1 MKKSGIVASCIC
13 MVVLLIGILTV
24 HAQSNNKKLIV
35 DSELGY
41 TERSVFDELE
51 DGWVYGFEI
60 IYADENQTINYI
72 FDGYNLKHKPEGTEY
87 YISYKNMETG
97 EEIERIPS
105 KYATLSTSEKYRDE
119 IKEINNFF
127 NNKKFVREI
136 TLKDLDTL
144 NVTKIS
150 KSYLV
155 DLFNRTINSQM
166 KSNPGEY
173 IKAPS
178 LEYKTQK
185 SSDVNKP
192 GEWQVMY
199 IIDYGYINN
208 IEIEFIPENKTEV
221 ASFNS
226 YSVQSQQ
233 ESSLLEQLENEII
246 EKQST
251 SSEDLTESDSV
262 LTNNSDLRSLL
273 DSINNDIL
281 NK

>member
-1 MKKSGIVASCIC
+1 MKKSGIVVICIC
-13 MVVLLIGILTV
+13 IVVLLIGILTV

-60 IYADENQTINYI
+60 IYADEDQTINYI

-136 TLKDLDTL
+136 TLNDLDTL

-226 YSVQSQQ
+226 YSVQRKQ
-233 ESSLLEQLENEII
+233 ETAELEKLEKEII

-251 SSEDLTESDSV
+251 SSKDLIESDSV
-262 LTNNSDLRSLL
+262 LTNNSDLGSLL
-273 DSINNDIL
+273 DNIYNDIL

>member
-1 MKKSGIVASCIC
+1 
-13 MVVLLIGILTV
+13 
-24 HAQSNNKKLIV
+24 
-35 DSELGY
+35 
-41 TERSVFDELE
+41 
-51 DGWVYGFEI
+51 
-60 IYADENQTINYI
+60 
-72 FDGYNLKHKPEGTEY
+72 
-87 YISYKNMETG
+87 METG

-208 IEIEFIPENKTEV
+208 IEICKLF
-221 ASFNS
+221 
-226 YSVQSQQ
+226 
-233 ESSLLEQLENEII
+233 
-246 EKQST
+246 
-251 SSEDLTESDSV
+251 
-262 LTNNSDLRSLL
+262 
-273 DSINNDIL
+273 
-281 NK
+281 